1 MRVFLIGLPG
11 AGKTTLGKELALQLN
26 VPFVDLDTAIET
38 GERQS
43 VTGIF
48 NEKGEAA
55 FRDLERYYLNL
66 QLAAGL
72 DFVMATGGGTPCFHD
87 NLNQMNAAGITVFLD
102 VPAREIIR
110 RMELSQTDSRP
121 LLADVR
127 RDELKDRIEFLRTQ
141 RLPFYRQAYVTVAGD
156 AITVADLL
164 KTASQSLRGPG

>member
-26 VPFVDLDTAIET
+26 VPFVDLDTAIEA

-141 RLPFYRQAYVTVAGD
+141 RLPFYRQAHVTVAGD